1 MSDELEN
8 NDGWKAL
15 RKHTSA
21 RIGIGR
27 AGSSIPVKQS
37 LAFKLAHAHA
47 RDAVYSHLD
56 KEQLTAS
63 LEQFKLPVVQV
74 ESQSAYREL
83 YLQRPDLGRLLDESS
98 AQQLQTHTGATDVAI
113 IIADGLSA
121 YAVNSNA
128 VALLEILLPML
139 VSAKL
144 ILAPIIL
151 VEHGRVAIGDAV
163 SSILNAKLSLVL
175 IGERPGLSSSDSM
188 GAYLTYNPQPGLTD
202 EARNCVSN
210 IRPEGLP
217 LNEAARK
224 ICYLIQQAFRRKLSG
239 VQLKDD
245 TEQGYFP

>member
-1 MSDELEN
+1 
-8 NDGWKAL
+8 
-15 RKHTSA
+15 
-21 RIGIGR
+21 
-27 AGSSIPVKQS
+27 
-37 LAFKLAHAHA
+37 
-47 RDAVYSHLD
+47 
-56 KEQLTAS
+56 
-63 LEQFKLPVVQV
+63 
-74 ESQSAYREL
+74 
-83 YLQRPDLGRLLDESS
+83 
-98 AQQLQTHTGATDVAI
+98 
-113 IIADGLSA
+113 
-121 YAVNSNA
+121 